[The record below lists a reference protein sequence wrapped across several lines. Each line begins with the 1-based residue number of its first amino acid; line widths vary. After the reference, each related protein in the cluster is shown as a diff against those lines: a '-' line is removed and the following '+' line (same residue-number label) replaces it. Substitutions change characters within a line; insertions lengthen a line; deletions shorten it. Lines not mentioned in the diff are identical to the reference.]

1 MSMASIVA
9 AQKKELLQS
18 GGTYN
23 GPVTP
28 TFTVSTV
35 KTWTLRYEKTE
46 LNNTPGSIPHTVCKR
61 ALEPRLARATPGV
74 RVSRVRCCV
83 A

>member
-1 MSMASIVA
+1 MASIVA

-35 KTWTLRYEKTE
+35 KTWT
-46 LNNTPGSIPHTVCKR
+46 R
-61 ALEPRLARATPGV
+61 ARSDCAGVQRPRGRP
-74 RVSRVRCCV
+74 
-83 A
+83 